1 MVAPSPAVLP
11 ASSALVAVAS
21 TTLFAPV
28 TPKDIIAKKARKP
41 KFLKAAEVMTPEL
54 TLQIPTAAAFAE
66 FDFGF
71 GGRVASF

>member
-28 TPKDIIAKKARKP
+28 TPKDIIAKKVRKP
-41 KFLKAAEVMTPEL
+41 RFLKAAEMTTPEL
-54 TLQIPTAAAFAE
+54 TLQMQNLIL
-66 FDFGF
+66 GL
-71 GGRVASF
+71 GGESSVLLEREG